1 MGVDKIIAN
10 SGYFDDR
17 ATTSRD
23 MAMWVPPTDSMSR
36 ISLGDSPNEDLT
48 TFGSFLQHG

>member
-23 MAMWVPPTDSMSR
+23 MAMWVPPADSASR
-36 ISLGDSPNEDLT
+36 IGLGDGPKEDLT
-48 TFGSFLQHG
+48 AFGSFS

>member
-1 MGVDKIIAN
+1 MGVDKIIVN

-23 MAMWVPPTDSMSR
+23 IAMWVPTADSAPP
-36 ISLGDSPNEDLT
+36 ISLRHGPNEHLT
-48 TFGSFLQHG
+48 AFGSFS